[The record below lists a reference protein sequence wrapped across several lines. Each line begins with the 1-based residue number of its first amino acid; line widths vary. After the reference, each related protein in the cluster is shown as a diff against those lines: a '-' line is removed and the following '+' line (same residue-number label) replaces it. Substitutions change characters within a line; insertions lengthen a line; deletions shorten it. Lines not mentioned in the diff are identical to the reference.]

1 VREFPRF
8 AAEGLYC
15 RPPYKHWEASVSYEA
30 YHKRKIGDHV
40 LKPETQMMG
49 YGYDPSLSEG
59 SLKPPI
65 FLTSTFVFKTAQDG
79 KDFFDYTSGRREP
92 GAGQATGLVYSRFN
106 NPNLEVLEDRLALWE
121 QTEAA
126 AVFSSGM
133 SAISTALWT
142 YARPGDVILM
152 SQPLYG
158 GTETLIEK
166 TLPAF
171 GVSAIS
177 FTLGCDRAA
186 VTDAAARACARAA
199 QTGGRVCLLMT
210 ETPANPTNSLV
221 DLALMREVSEQI
233 GARQS
238 GGRPPVLVDNTYL
251 GPVFQR
257 PLAHGADLVMYSLT
271 KYVGGHSDLVAGGVV
286 GTRAVVGPIKRLRG
300 ALGTQL
306 DPNTAWMIMRSMETL
321 SLRMHKS
328 AQNAALVADFLRT
341 HPKIAAVNYL
351 GFLAA
356 DDPRQAVFKR
366 QCESA
371 GSTFGFTV
379 KGGEVEAFR
388 LLDGLQVIKLAVS
401 LGGTE
406 TLISHPASTTHSGLP
421 KETRDRIG
429 INDALIRISVGIED
443 AGDLIA
449 DLTKALHAV

>member
-1 VREFPRF
+1 
-8 AAEGLYC
+8 
-15 RPPYKHWEASVSYEA
+15 VSYDA
-30 YHKRKIGDHV
+30 YHKRKIGAHV

-49 YGYDPSLSEG
+49 FGYDPTLSEG

-79 KDFFDYTSGRREP
+79 KDFFDFTSGRREP
-92 GAGQATGLVYSRFN
+92 GVGQASGLVYSRFN

-121 QTEAA
+121 QGEAA

-133 SAISTALWT
+133 AAISTALW
-142 YARPGDVILM
+142 AHVRPGDVILM

-166 TLPAF
+166 TLPQF
-171 GVSAIS
+171 GVTAVS
-177 FTLGCDRAA
+177 FTEGHDRQA
-186 VTDAAARACARAA
+186 VTDAAARASARAKES
-199 QTGGRVCLLMT
+199 GGRVCLVMT

-221 DLALMREVSEQI
+221 DLELMRDISEQI

-238 GGRPPVLVDNTYL
+238 GGRPPVLVDNTFL

-257 PLAHGADLVMYSLT
+257 PLNFGADLVMYSLT

-286 GTRAVVGPIKRLRG
+286 GTKAMVGPIKKLRG

-328 AQNAALVADFLRT
+328 AQNADLVANFLRA
-341 HPKIAAVNYL
+341 HPKIASVNYL
-351 GFLAA
+351 GFIAD
-356 DDPRQAVFKR
+356 DDPRHAVFKR

-379 KGGEVEAFR
+379 KGGEPEAFR
-388 LLDGLQVIKLAVS
+388 LLDALQVIKLAVS

-406 TLISHPASTTHSGLP
+406 SLISHPASTTHSGLP

-429 INDALIRISVGIED
+429 ISDALIRLSVGIED

-449 DLTKALHAV
+449 DLGAALDEV